1 VAPVVGA
8 ADQALDAVF
17 EQCLVEPGYGAVET
31 EAGLQKKEKLDWM
44 LGIGDGDWA
53 LFLRDVLLTFATW
66 RETRSIDGT
75 IPSVRALECRLRDP
89 A

>member
-1 VAPVVGA
+1 MAAVVGA

-17 EQCLVEPGYGAVET
+17 EQHLVEPGYDAVET
-31 EAGLQKKEKLDWM
+31 EAGLQKGKVRLDA
-44 LGIGDGDWA
+44 GIGDGDWVC
-53 LFLRDVLLTFATW
+53 LRDVLLTFATW

-75 IPSVRALECRLRDP
+75 IPSIRALECRLRDP